1 MKVIHG
7 SLKNLLQ
14 EVKDKKV
21 DAVRV
26 AGFMLSGRRAPR
38 RGPWQAK
45 VDEEVPR
52 REDPWRARTSMDLVT
67 GSRV

>member
-26 AGFMLSGRRAPR
+26 AGFMLSGRHAPR
-38 RGPWQAK
+38 RAPWQAK
-45 VDEEVPR
+45 VDEEVLH
-52 REDPWRARTSMDLVT
+52 DARILGGRGRQWTL
-67 GSRV
+67 